1 MHDEGDERSPQ
12 RIVLRQFGLFASIPT
27 GILEYRVLQFLD
39 LTSVAY
45 THLNLNNLSR
55 YVTTS
60 TFAYRLKF
68 HKMCSL

>member
-39 LTSVAY
+39 LT
-45 THLNLNNLSR
+45 NLDNLSR
-55 YVTTS
+55 CVTTP